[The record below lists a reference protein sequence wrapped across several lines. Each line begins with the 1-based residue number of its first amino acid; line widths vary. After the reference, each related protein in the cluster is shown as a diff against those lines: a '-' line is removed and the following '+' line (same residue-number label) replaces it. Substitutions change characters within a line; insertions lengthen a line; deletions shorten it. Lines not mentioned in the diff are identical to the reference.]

1 MIEKII
7 NKKNVI
13 ILSGMLA
20 LILILF
26 YPVIFNGKTFGS
38 PDSLNPQGANIILQ
52 EM

>member
-13 ILSGMLA
+13 IISGMLA

-26 YPVIFNGKTFGS
+26 YPVIFTGKTFGS
-38 PDSLNPQGANIILQ
+38 PD
-52 EM
+52 